1 MTKIKTNRSIFHSN
15 AIRGCLSC
23 RTLSDRNSKALEIAR
38 IKAARYQVLAQSS
51 RTKEFIL

>member
-38 IKAARYQVLAQSS
+38 IKAARYEVLAQSS
-51 RTKEFIL
+51 KTKGFIL